1 MGETFVAI
9 ADDIN
14 AIYWNP
20 AGLANIQNRQATFMY
35 ADWLEEITYNYLAYI
50 HPQQIMGG
58 IMGGGLTLLDSGSID
73 RTIDG
78 TGKIGDYD
86 AKDIALSVAYAKKL
100 TENCNLGASIK
111 YIQMKIDNE
120 KSTGIALDIGCLYKP
135 TVENLTIG
143 ATIQNLG
150 PKLKAFISEKDAL
163 PLNIKVGGA
172 YKLLDNALTLGLDV
186 NFPSDNDT
194 NFNLGAEYWI
204 KEIVALRAG
213 YRTLTKDA
221 LKSSSLTYGAGFRI
235 PNVGVDIDYAF
246 CDYDELDK
254 THRVSL
260 VTRF

>member
-1 MGETFVAI
+1 MKRIISLIVIGVMVFSADYCLSKTPGEKGAVFLKLSQGARPIGMGETFVAI

-14 AIYWNP
+14 ALYWNP
-20 AGLANIQNRQATFMY
+20 AGIAEVKNRQATFMY

-73 RTIDG
+73 RTIDQK
-78 TGKIGDYD
+78 GKIGDYD
-86 AKDIALSVAYAKKL
+86 AKDIALTISYAKKL
-100 TENCNLGASIK
+100 TENCNLGASLK

-172 YKLLDNALTLGLDV
+172 YKL
-186 NFPSDNDT
+186 P
-194 NFNLGAEYWI
+194 I
-204 KEIVALRAG
+204 
-213 YRTLTKDA
+213 
-221 LKSSSLTYGAGFRI
+221 
-235 PNVGVDIDYAF
+235 
-246 CDYDELDK
+246 CC
-254 THRVSL
+254 
-260 VTRF
+260 